1 MKARIALITVVILAV
16 GVAAWLGL
24 ADGKTPQPSALPKHN
39 SVELATADVARV
51 TRADLAR
58 ALPLTGTLAAL
69 QQTTLTAQVDG
80 RIAAVEVRPGDAVRT
95 GQVLA
100 RFDTADLERQ
110 RAVSAAQLAKS
121 REQLA
126 YQQKLSRRN
135 ADLLAQNF
143 ISKNAFD
150 NTQSELQAAAADER
164 AALAQLGLA
173 EQAITNATVRAPF
186 AGTVASR
193 QIEPGQHVGI
203 NSPLFTV
210 VDLSELEL
218 VANVPSA
225 QIAEVKLGQTVNFH
239 VQGYT
244 QAFTGSI
251 NRINPTVDEATKTI
265 PLYLRVPNPDGALR
279 SGLFADG
286 LLVLDTRSAVP
297 SLPLQ
302 AVHADGKARYVLAIE
317 EGKLVRRDVTLGASD
332 LKRDRVEIAAGIAAG
347 AQVLASN
354 ARLPPGTAVT
364 IVADSPKQ

>member
-1 MKARIALITVVILAV
+1 MKVRIAIITVAIVAV
-16 GVAAWLGL
+16 GVAVWLSL
-24 ADGKTPQPSALPKHN
+24 ADGKAPPAAKQTSTRAA
-39 SVELATADVARV
+39 VELAAVDVARV
-51 TRADLAR
+51 APADLER

-69 QQTTLTAQVDG
+69 QQTTLTAQVEG

-164 AALAQLGLA
+164 AALAQLGLS
-173 EQAITNATVRAPF
+173 EQAIANATVRAPF
-186 AGTVASR
+186 NGTIASR

-203 NSPLFTV
+203 NSPLLTV
-210 VDLSELEL
+210 VDLAELEL

-225 QIAEVKLGQTVNFH
+225 QIAEVALGQTVTFN
-239 VQGYT
+239 VQGYQQPFAGT
-244 QAFTGSI
+244 I
-251 NRINPTVDEATKTI
+251 NRINPTVDESTKTI
-265 PLYLRVPNPDGALR
+265 ALYLRVPNPDGALR

-286 LLVLDTRSAVP
+286 LLVLDTRRAVP

-302 AVHADGKARYVLAIE
+302 AVHADGKQHYVLAIE
-317 EGKLVRRDVTLGASD
+317 QGKLVRRNVTLGAND
-332 LKRDRVEIAAGIAAG
+332 PKRDRVEIATGIATG
-347 AQVLASN
+347 TQVLAGNIS
-354 ARLPPGTAVT
+354 LPPGTAVA
-364 IVADSPKQ
+364 IVGAPKQ